1 MRLIAVVVVIDVV
14 VVVIVMVVIIIIIWG
29 KRGRERARGEFQ
41 ADSSL
46 SMEPSLGLGPMTL
59 RS

>member
-1 MRLIAVVVVIDVV
+1 MRLIAA
-14 VVVIVMVVIIIIIWG
+14 VVVIVMVVLLLIIIIIWG

-46 SMEPSLGLGPMTL
+46 IMEPSLGLGPMTL